1 MLVLRRVGVGSAFK
15 VGFMLNGLLALVF
28 GLIAFL
34 LQVAFLNTIM
44 SGANFDVYT
53 SGQTQ
58 TTIDTMRALSLVG
71 TGTLCFF
78 YAMAVVFGA
87 VFGGIGFAILAF
99 AYNVTARMVGGL
111 ELETISSGAGL
122 LDEIE
127 AEIYNVEKRKR
138 Y

>member
-15 VGFMLNGLLALVF
+15 VGFVVNGLLAIIF

-34 LQVAFLNTIM
+34 IQVAFLNLIM
-44 SGANFDVYT
+44 GSANFDVYAP
-53 SGQTQ
+53 GQAQ
-58 TTIDTMRALSLVG
+58 TTIDAMRAFSLVG

-87 VFGGIGFAILAF
+87 VFGGIGFALLACF
-99 AYNVTARMVGGL
+99 YNLTARWVGGL
-111 ELETISSGAGL
+111 ELETITTGTGL

-127 AEIYNVEKRKR
+127 AEMYAVEKRKR
-138 Y
+138 